1 MRLERLATMTGFM
14 RHGMTVRDFFQES
27 VRCNVPG
34 LPYVDDQ
41 DQIVGRIS
49 IRDVYKRIAV
59 PDNLLSLAD
68 AMGDQTDKLELP
80 EIRVMEI
87 MASPVEMFLL
97 ENIPSVSPRSTIVKA
112 LALMEVHNSSYIF
125 LIDNGVYQGV
135 VTREVIA
142 RRMLKCVQEMEQN
155 KGASQ

>member
-1 MRLERLATMTGFM
+1 
-14 RHGMTVRDFFQES
+14 
-27 VRCNVPG
+27 
-34 LPYVDDQ
+34 
-41 DQIVGRIS
+41 
-49 IRDVYKRIAV
+49 
-59 PDNLLSLAD
+59 
-68 AMGDQTDKLELP
+68 MGDQTDKLELP